1 VSPDPANNRMRK
13 RRVRVQPEQTCPLCR
28 EGIRP
33 EHEELSVCTECG
45 TVYHRGCV
53 AELGGGR
60 CSTQGCAPARTEPQP
75 EPQPEAQAIDPPS
88 ETWTID
94 ETFEHLPQGF
104 DPWGVKVAGL
114 TLAISLLASAMVYIL
129 GVIVL
134 VLGAVGVRLG
144 DTQRMWKGLVA
155 VLAFT
160 LVCGLS
166 RSKAQVPVS
175 VLFAILT
182 MLWAVGVLGF

>member
-1 VSPDPANNRMRK
+1 MSPDPANNRMRK

-75 EPQPEAQAIDPPS
+75 
-88 ETWTID
+88 